1 MPRFVSPPDPAV
13 YKARAWE
20 IARQIPPGR
29 VFTYGQVAAL
39 IPTPGSMSR
48 EDYLAWGARW
58 VGGAMAA
65 CPDGVPWQR
74 VLNAQGK
81 ISLPADRGGER
92 QRQLLEAEGVVFDER
107 GRIDLKKFG
116 WEGPA
121 REWLLGRGFVAPAG

>member
-1 MPRFVSPPDPAV
+1 MPRFVSPPDPIV

-29 VFTYGQVAAL
+29 VFTYGQIAAL
-39 IPTPGSMSR
+39 IPPPAGMTA
-48 EDYLAWGARW
+48 EDYRAWGARW

-65 CPDGVPWQR
+65 CPEGVPWQR

-81 ISLPADRGGER
+81 ISLPAAGGGDR
-92 QRQLLEAEGVVFDER
+92 QRQLLEAEGVMFDER

-116 WEGPA
+116 WEGPS
-121 REWLLGRGFVAPAG
+121 REWLLGRGLAAPAG